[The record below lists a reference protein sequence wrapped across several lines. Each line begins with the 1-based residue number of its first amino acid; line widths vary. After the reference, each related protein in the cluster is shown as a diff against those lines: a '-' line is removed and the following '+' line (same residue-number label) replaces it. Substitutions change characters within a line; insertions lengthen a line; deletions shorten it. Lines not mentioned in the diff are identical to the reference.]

1 MASHDPF
8 QNALSR
14 LERIGSRTAV
24 DDEVIAELSQPS
36 AMLSA
41 TLAMRMRDGSTG
53 RFRAFRCRYN
63 DALGPTKGGIR
74 FHPDVS
80 ASEVQAL
87 ALWMTLKTAVVGL
100 PFGGAKGGVIVDP
113 KQLTPMEIE
122 RLSRAYIRAM
132 ADFIGPDVD
141 IPAPDV
147 NTNARIMGWMA
158 DEYQTIKRVRAP
170 HVITGKPIILGG
182 SQGREEATGRG
193 AFLVIQQLAKK
204 KRLVPGDTTVAV
216 QGFGNAG
223 SHTAR
228 LLSRAGYRVIAVS
241 DSKGGIHRADG
252 FDIESVYREK
262 HATRELKGV
271 YCQGSVCEMVK
282 HEKITNEELLALNVD
297 ILVPAALDNVIR
309 EDNVADVRAHNIVE
323 VANGPINANV
333 DEQLFARGT
342 TVVPDILANAGG
354 VTVSYFEWAQNR
366 QGLAWSLD
374 EVRRRLESVLVE
386 SFDAVWTRANA
397 GHLPLRD
404 AAYARA
410 LDRIGETIRAQGTK
424 KFFSNHPQ

>member
-1 MASHDPF
+1 MPSHDPF
-8 QNALSR
+8 KNALAR
-14 LERIGSRTAV
+14 LRRIGIQTAV
-24 DDEVIAELSQPS
+24 DDEVIDELSQPS

-41 TLAMRMRDGSTG
+41 TLPVRMRDGSTR

-74 FHPDVS
+74 YHPDVS

-100 PFGGAKGGVIVDP
+100 PFGGGKGGVIVDP

-158 DEYQTIKRVRAP
+158 DEYQTIKRVRSP

-204 KRLVPGDTTVAV
+204 KRMVPGDTTVAV

-228 LLSRAGYRVIAVS
+228 LLSKAGYRVIAVS

-252 FDIESVYREK
+252 FDVESVYQEK
-262 HATRELKGV
+262 QATRELKGV
-271 YCQGSVCEMVK
+271 YCRGSVCETVK
-282 HEKITNEELLALNVD
+282 HETISNEELLGLNVD

-309 EDNVADVRAHNIVE
+309 TDNVDAVRARNIVE
-323 VANGPINANV
+323 VANGPINADV
-333 DEQLFARGT
+333 DERLFADGT
-342 TVVPDILANAGG
+342 TIVPDILANAGG
-354 VTVSYFEWAQNR
+354 VVVSYFEWAQNR
-366 QGLAWSLD
+366 QGLTWSLE
-374 EVRRRLESVLVE
+374 EVRKRLETMLIG
-386 SFDAVWTRANA
+386 SFDAVWTLADDNRIS
-397 GHLPLRD
+397 LRD
-404 AAYARA
+404 AAYAKA
-410 LDRIGETIRAQGTK
+410 LDRIGETVRAQGTK
-424 KFFSNHPQ
+424 KFFSNQP